1 MPGCSTRRDWRHC
14 VGLSVT
20 AAGVL
25 KECDFSEADYKFAE
39 ADSVTFLLARDFQT
53 IRAHLKK
60 LDGLNPI
67 VMNG

>member
-1 MPGCSTRRDWRHC
+1 
-14 VGLSVT
+14 VT